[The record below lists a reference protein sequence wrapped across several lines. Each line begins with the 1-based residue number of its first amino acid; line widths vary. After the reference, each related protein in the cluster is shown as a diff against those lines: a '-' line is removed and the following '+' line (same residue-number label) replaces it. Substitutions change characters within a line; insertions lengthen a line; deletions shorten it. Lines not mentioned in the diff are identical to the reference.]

1 MTRPSDYSSTA
12 IYLKN
17 KSKYHRSQ
25 RKLIE
30 AHQNKVANIEFR
42 KKALDDRKRLGY
54 MNEYRRLRGLL
65 AHTAVPQQTKR
76 TIEERFKQIQKFELG
91 HDAKYTSIQN

>member
-1 MTRPSDYSSTA
+1 M
-12 IYLKN
+12 
-17 KSKYHRSQ
+17 
-25 RKLIE
+25 
-30 AHQNKVANIEFR
+30 
-42 KKALDDRKRLGY
+42 DDRKRLGY

-91 HDAKYTSIQN
+91 HDAKYAKS